1 MERRKIVI
9 NKIPMGINNIDEII
23 EKLREVIDAVNPV
36 IEMHKPSKDN
46 TQHTHKQFHVC
57 PKCGCEYFS
66 RLGSSSDYKGHTELL
81 QCCECGE
88 RMSVQQL
95 VCRRYEVT
103 PAG

>member
-1 MERRKIVI
+1 MID
-9 NKIPMGINNIDEII
+9 KIPIGTTNLDKIT

-36 IEMHKPSKDN
+36 VEMHKASKSGVP
-46 TQHTHKQFHVC
+46 HTHRQFHVC

-88 RMSVQQL
+88 RMNVQQF

-103 PAG
+103 SGG